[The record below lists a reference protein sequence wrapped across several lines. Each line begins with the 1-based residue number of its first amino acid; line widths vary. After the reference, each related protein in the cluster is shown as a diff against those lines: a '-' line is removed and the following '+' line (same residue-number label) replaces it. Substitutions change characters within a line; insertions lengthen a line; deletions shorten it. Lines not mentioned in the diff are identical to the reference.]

1 MARQVPHRYRC
12 LGVTVGV
19 LILLIVLFIFHR
31 DSENAVSF
39 YGNRDSPV
47 ISTTT
52 SDTFNIRGDGNHNSS
67 VNTMTTTTS
76 DTFNIR
82 GDGNHES
89 PVNTMTTTTSDTI
102 NIRGG
107 GNHDSPV
114 YTVTTGASSKE
125 FLGLL
130 HLVETLATDHPKL
143 KLVIWNLGLRKCQ
156 VEFLE
161 KKMPR
166 MIKVQIRDFPFLQ
179 YPPYFRSIKGIWK
192 PVAIKKVFDE
202 DGAALWLDPEIQ
214 LKTSLKNIF
223 GSIELHE
230 IVALETN
237 PTTALV
243 GFQNKSYNILKKW
256 EEETQKITPNKCKY
270 SSVIAKASCGKA
282 TVSWPDFTFK
292 KLILQSGQ
300 KCSYLDFESQLYT
313 KAQTLLQKYYLS
325 QQEKICKQDSVCIL
339 SGDQY
344 YRRPGQDLTSIGLQ
358 LLQNK
363 KGYCLAHGYRYINI
377 GGMYTERKNS
387 GKSSRHTDCNW
398 AKFDGMLEYSQEC
411 QLVLFLDTDAIFTNF
426 SMKVET
432 LFDLFQAKDKQ
443 MFINV
448 PSLDGYINAGA
459 ILMRNSND
467 ARSLLLAAMD
477 EQQWSKN
484 WRTTWGFEQSA
495 MWELIRPPN
504 SRRRSIIHISE
515 DDHTLQGLCGFSKGR
530 CLWKPGDFIIHFA
543 PPPNKAKEIA
553 KFIKDHPKLFIPPKT
568 KLLL

>member
-1 MARQVPHRYRC
+1 MARQVLRRYRC
-12 LGVTVGV
+12 LGVIVGV
-19 LILLIVLFIFHR
+19 LIVLFIFHR
-31 DSENAVSF
+31 DRENAFSF

-47 ISTTT
+47 ISMTT
-52 SDTFNIRGDGNHNSS
+52 SDTFNIREYGNY
-67 VNTMTTTTS
+67 
-76 DTFNIR
+76 
-82 GDGNHES
+82 
-89 PVNTMTTTTSDTI
+89 
-102 NIRGG
+102 
-107 GNHDSPV
+107 DSPV

-214 LKTSLKNIF
+214 LKTSLKNMF
-223 GSIELHE
+223 EQHE

-256 EEETQKITPNKCKY
+256 EEETQKITLNKCKY

-325 QQEKICKQDSVCIL
+325 QQEKSANKIL
-339 SGDQY
+339 SAFYLVTSSY
-344 YRRPGQDLTSIGLQ
+344 YRHPGQDLTSIGLQ

-363 KGYCLAHGYRYINI
+363 EGYCLAHGYRYINI
-377 GGMYTERKNS
+377 GGMYTERKLAVTLILT
-387 GKSSRHTDCNW
+387 GQDL
-398 AKFDGMLEYSQEC
+398 MEC
-411 QLVLFLDTDAIFTNF
+411 
-426 SMKVET
+426 
-432 LFDLFQAKDKQ
+432 
-443 MFINV
+443 
-448 PSLDGYINAGA
+448 
-459 ILMRNSND
+459 
-467 ARSLLLAAMD
+467 
-477 EQQWSKN
+477 
-484 WRTTWGFEQSA
+484 
-495 MWELIRPPN
+495 
-504 SRRRSIIHISE
+504 
-515 DDHTLQGLCGFSKGR
+515 
-530 CLWKPGDFIIHFA
+530 
-543 PPPNKAKEIA
+543 
-553 KFIKDHPKLFIPPKT
+553 
-568 KLLL
+568 